1 MFEKCI
7 KCDRIGRD
15 CIPNLMQLSFPDLLK
30 WWDTRQKN
38 LAWTNQRLADESDIP
53 LGTINRIKGGDN
65 ADCRYFTIRK
75 ILLALIGG
83 IADEFPCKEKM
94 DQELQRME
102 ALERQ
107 AARATELEAE
117 NARLKE
123 YITQLESLHHQEMH
137 EIHEEHREEL
147 KEHREEIAFLKEQLR
162 AWQHRT

>member
-7 KCDRIGRD
+7 KCERIGQD
-15 CIPNLMQLSFPDLLK
+15 CIPNLMQLSFSDLLK
-30 WWDTRQKN
+30 WWDTRQRF
-38 LAWTNQRLADESDIP
+38 LGWTNQRLADESTIP

-83 IADEFPCKEKM
+83 IAGEFPCKEKM

-102 ALERQ
+102 ALEKK

-117 NARLKE
+117 NARMKE
-123 YITQLESLHHQEMH
+123 YITRIEGLHNQEMH
-137 EIHEEHREEL
+137 EIHEEY
-147 KEHREEIAFLKEQLR
+147 REEIAFLKEQLR